1 MTIPRGFLKSC
12 KIEKEIDD
20 SGDPSWWAVLPV
32 GWSVDGC
39 SVVHEPLKQDVIAR
53 IISEAVNKEPC

>member
-39 SVVHEPLKQDVIAR
+39 QIVHEVKKSDLVRR
-53 IISEAVNKEPC
+53 IKTEAVQIEPC